1 MNTYLKSKYNI
12 AISMG
17 GAILLLVYLAAM
29 LKGISLQQLFLLT
42 FGGVVGLAGLTFIWH
57 KWWRGAHRFHIL
69 VSLLV
74 ISSFIGAALPL
85 FKVAGFTIYP
95 FRILLGICAFMLA
108 GFFYYQNQT
117 ILHSLKSLKDNS
129 FTYLGLFWVFYAFM
143 SLVWSINTMNT
154 IQDIIFLLSG
164 LFTIY
169 FILLVYRNKK
179 DYEELFFYWIVM
191 SLLLIAIGL
200 LNHFFQIHLPVS
212 RINTVAQY
220 QKHIPTAV
228 FTNENDFASFLAI
241 ASFFFLSLIKNGKV
255 LFYKA
260 VGGTGFL
267 LSVYLIGAASS
278 RANYIAIAIGL
289 FVWFIFV
296 LKPLQRLKMV
306 IIGTLLS
313 APVFVFMAERVAAGM
328 EIVIGM
334 IQTLLPTEGQ
344 EDSISIRENLLKN
357 VKVFVENTYGF
368 GVGPGNIELY
378 MKKFQFYNT
387 FGDFNVHNWWAEILV
402 HYGVITFTGYV
413 VLLVYLFVQLVRIL
427 KRCTHRSER
436 LMGEAL
442 LCGLS
447 AFSLASISPNS
458 FMALHYNWLF
468 IGICIGFVYMKT
480 KGEDVSA
487 KTNGFINHS
496 QT

>member
-1 MNTYLKSKYNI
+1 MNTYLKLKYHI
-12 AISMG
+12 G
-17 GAILLLVYLAAM
+17 FVLVGAILLLLYLAAI
-29 LKGISLQQLFLLT
+29 LKGVSLQKLFLLT
-42 FGGVVGLAGLTFIWH
+42 FVGLIGLAGLTFIWH
-57 KWWRGAHRFHIL
+57 KWWKGAHRFHIL

-95 FRILLGICAFMLA
+95 FRLLLGVCVFMLA
-108 GFFYYQNQT
+108 GFFYYRNQT

-129 FTYLGLFWVFYAFM
+129 FTYLGLFWIFYAFL
-143 SLVWSINTMNT
+143 SLVWTINTMNT

-200 LNHFFQIHLPVS
+200 INHFFQIHLPVS
-212 RINTVAQY
+212 RINMVAQY

-228 FTNENDFASFLAI
+228 FTNENDFASYLAI
-241 ASFFFLSLIKNGKV
+241 SSFFFLSLLKNGKI

-260 VGGTGFL
+260 IGGTGLL
-267 LSVYLIGAASS
+267 LSVYLIGVASS

-289 FVWFIFV
+289 FIWFIFV
-296 LKPLQRLKMV
+296 LKPVQRLKMV
-306 IIGTLLS
+306 MVGILFS
-313 APVFVFMAERVAAGM
+313 APVIILLPEKVAAGM
-328 EIVIGM
+328 GKIYGM
-334 IQTLLPTEGQ
+334 LKTLLPSEEY

-357 VKVFVENTYGF
+357 VKVYIEDTYGL

-378 MKKFQFYNT
+378 MRKFQFYDT
-387 FGDFNVHNWWAEILV
+387 FGDYNVHNWWAEILV

-413 VLLVYLFVQLVRIL
+413 VLLVYIFVQLVIIL
-427 KRCTHRSER
+427 KKCTYRSEQ
-436 LMGEAL
+436 LMAEAL
-442 LCGLS
+442 LCGLG
-447 AFSLASISPNS
+447 AFTMASISPNS

-468 IGICIGFVYMKT
+468 IGVCIGFVYMKK

>member
-12 AISMG
+12 GFVLG
-17 GAILLLVYLAAM
+17 GATLLLFYLAAM
-29 LKGISLQQLFLLT
+29 QKGINPRNLFVLT
-42 FGGVVGLAGLTFIWH
+42 FGGVIGLLGLIFIWH
-57 KWWRGAHRFHIL
+57 KWWKGAHRFHVA
-69 VSLLV
+69 VSLLI
-74 ISSFIGAALPL
+74 ISSFIGAAVPL

-95 FRILLGICAFMLA
+95 FRILLGLCVFMLA
-108 GFFYYQNQT
+108 GFFYYRNQT
-117 ILHSLKSLKDNS
+117 IIHSLKSLKDNS
-129 FTYLGLFWVFYAFM
+129 YTYLGLFWIFYAVL
-143 SLVWSINTMNT
+143 SLAWSVNTMNT

-164 LFTIY
+164 LLTIY
-169 FILLVYRNKK
+169 FILLVYKNKK

-200 LNHFFQIHLPVS
+200 INHFLQIHLPVS

-241 ASFFFLSLIKNGKV
+241 ASFFFLSLLKNGKV
-255 LFYKA
+255 LLYKA
-260 VGGTGFL
+260 VGATGFL
-267 LSVYLIGAASS
+267 LSIYLIGAASS

-289 FVWFIFV
+289 VVWFIFV

-313 APVFVFMAERVAAGM
+313 APVFIFMAERVAAGM
-328 EIVIGM
+328 EIVIG
-334 IQTLLPTEGQ
+334 IIRTLLPAEGQ

-387 FGDFNVHNWWAEILV
+387 FGDYNVHNWWAEILV
-402 HYGVITFTGYV
+402 HYGVLTFTGYV
-413 VLLVYLFVQLVRIL
+413 VLLVYLFVQLIKIV
-427 KRCTHRSER
+427 KKCTLRSER
-436 LMGEAL
+436 MMAESL

-447 AFSLASISPNS
+447 AFALASISPNS

-468 IGICIGFVYMKT
+468 IGVCIGFVYMKT
-480 KGEDVSA
+480 KGEDVRA
-487 KTNGFINHS
+487 KTNGFVNHS

>member
-1 MNTYLKSKYNI
+1 MNTYWKSKKNI
-12 AISMG
+12 GISMG
-17 GAILLLVYLAAM
+17 GAILLILYLAAM
-29 LKGISLQQLFLLT
+29 LKGISLQKLFLLT
-42 FGGVVGLAGLTFIWH
+42 FGGVIGLAGLTFIWH
-57 KWWRGAHRFHIL
+57 KWWRGAHRFHLL

-85 FKVAGFTIYP
+85 FTVAGFTIYP

-117 ILHSLKSLKDNS
+117 IIHSLKSLKDNS
-129 FTYLGLFWVFYAFM
+129 FTYLGLFWIFYAFL
-143 SLVWSINTMNT
+143 SLAWSVNTMNT

-200 LNHFFQIHLPVS
+200 INHFFQIHLPVS

-241 ASFFFLSLIKNGKV
+241 ASFFFLSLLKNGRAF
-255 LFYKA
+255 FYKV
-260 VGGTGFL
+260 VGGTGLL

-278 RANYIAIAIGL
+278 RANYIAILIGL

-296 LKPLQRLKMV
+296 LKPLHRLKMV
-306 IIGTLLS
+306 IMGIIL
-313 APVFVFMAERVAAGM
+313 AVPVFIFMPEKVAAGA
-328 EIVIGM
+328 EKVYGVIK
-334 IQTLLPTEGQ
+334 TLLPTEGQ
-344 EDSISIRENLLKN
+344 EDSISIRGNLLKN
-357 VKVFVENTYGF
+357 VKVFIENTYGF

-387 FGDFNVHNWWAEILV
+387 FGDYNVHNWWAEVLV

-413 VLLVYLFVQLVRIL
+413 VLLAYLFVQLVKIL
-427 KRCTHRSER
+427 KKCTHRSEQ
-436 LMGEAL
+436 LMAEAL
-442 LCGLS
+442 LCGLG
-447 AFSLASISPNS
+447 AFTMASISPNS

-468 IGICIGFVYMKT
+468 VGVCIGFVYMKT

-487 KTNGFINHS
+487 KKNGFVNHS